1 MKKHLFWIASIALG
15 AVACT
20 DKDMAPEDV
29 ATPAEPGTEQT
40 VTSNLQ
46 TAKLATFKSSKD
58 RVTLNPETRDGD
70 EIKTLELI
78 AEIGNL
84 SQEGKI
90 SGFVQETG
98 GRYLS
103 ATCVYYD
110 QTTGTFYTTYHM
122 QGNNYNT
129 TQTNETGGFIETFT
143 LDENDKP
150 EVGAVYMAA
159 DPSNL
164 SFDFNHL
171 YFDVLDNTYM
181 TYNGKDAGSKRIIA
195 VGHKSEPSSKVGGEP
210 NTAGIIAR
218 LNLEDPSNPSIDYE
232 VVYTGEKILDA
243 EGKSL
248 GKEDVS
254 DVNCVLR
261 KSNYYYLA
269 TRKGIAV
276 LNAKD
281 DNLFTPI
288 HDYVPSGEYNDN
300 GQEKMK
306 FDEESV
312 YFIKTPGSAKHLDH
326 IYTNSHFSL
335 LYLSEPYDNVT
346 KDTESVANIINFSM
360 ETGGGTLCGSNTS
373 DYGTDGP
380 NILNSKNVDITTWSP
395 NVNQTKISQANVSPV
410 DGKNVLALDN
420 NGMLAACLGKGGL
433 YVKYNE
439 FGHNTIK
446 TFSDKKDGTGSRPVN
461 GVFIENYENVNGYR
475 SNDGFFYVAN
485 GACLTILDANT
496 LEPIAEYSAFDSK
509 ADTNLASANYVHVV
523 KSEKMTN
530 GVTPDRIVT
539 VAYGQEGVKVFR
551 FVPPVK

>member
-46 TAKLATFKSSKD
+46 TAKLATFKSSQD

-103 ATCVYYD
+103 ATCVFYD

-150 EVGAVYMAA
+150 EVGGVYMAA

-171 YFDVLDNTYM
+171 YFDDLSK
-181 TYNGKDAGSKRIIA
+181 YNFGGRQDAFTHEGHRIIA
-195 VGHKSEPSSKVGGEP
+195 VGHSSEAVKTGSGF
-210 NTAGIIAR
+210 NTKAIIGK
-218 LNLEDPSNPSIDYE
+218 IDFEKNELQYAPIL
-232 VVYTGEKILDA
+232 TGEKIYQDGVTNKDGSLT
-243 EGKSL
+243 SL
-248 GKEDVS
+248 GDEDAG
-254 DVNCVLR
+254 DANCVIR
-261 KSNYYYLA
+261 KANFYYVA
-269 TRKGIAV
+269 TRKGLAV
-276 LNAKD
+276 VEAA
-281 DNLFTPI
+281 DNSLFAPI
-288 HDYVPSGEYNDN
+288 HDYES
-300 GQEKMK
+300 EK
-306 FDEESV
+306 V
-312 YFIKTPGSAKHLDH
+312 YFIKTPGSAKFLSHEQLDL
-326 IYTNSHFSL
+326 NSSHFSM
-335 LYLSEPYDNVT
+335 LYLTENTPKDFGASTSINANIARFSVDAGSGRPCHSNTSQGTGDIRDTESFNILDWWENTNLPEVKPIDGKNVTFWGENNSLYACLGTGGLYAHNPYDNV
-346 KDTESVANIINFSM
+346 INR
-360 ETGGGTLCGSNTS
+360 TVKLS
-373 DYGTDGP
+373 DAED
-380 NILNSKNVDITTWSP
+380 
-395 NVNQTKISQANVSPV
+395 
-410 DGKNVLALDN
+410 
-420 NGMLAACLGKGGL
+420 
-433 YVKYNE
+433 
-439 FGHNTIK
+439 
-446 TFSDKKDGTGSRPVN
+446 GSRPVN
-461 GVFIENYENVNGYR
+461 GLFVESIEYGGGRRLSNGFI
-475 SNDGFFYVAN
+475 YVAN
-485 GACLTILDANT
+485 GACLTILDGSS
-496 LEPIAEYSAFDSK
+496 LETIAEYSAFDSK

-523 KSEKMTN
+523 KSDKMTN